1 MGWFASSSLIGKH
14 RGAPLAKTLAEA
26 RTSIEGDQQY
36 RGTGNRDHERTTYQS
51 SAPNSK
57 NIQTRELSRGTLAQR
72 KEKHLNAISFKE
84 LNLIDPIQRA
94 IDAEKYTVPT
104 PIQAAAIP
112 HLLAGRDLLGCAQT
126 GTGKTAAFALPILQ
140 LIDQNRQP
148 GDSSPRTC
156 LVLSPTRELANQI
169 GRSFEVYGR
178 HLHFRQTVVFGG
190 VNQNP
195 QVRALARGVHV
206 LVATPGRLLDLMGQ
220 GHVRLDKL
228 TYFCPGRGGPD
239 ARHGILARSTEDCGA
254 AALRDGSRCSFRPRC
269 RRRRG
274 NWRGRSLTNPV
285 RINVTPPASTVDR
298 IEQRVFFVE
307 RSKKQALF
315 AVLLGSSGV
324 SRALVFTR
332 TKHGADKVARQLG
345 REGLVADAIHGNK
358 SQNARER
365 TLEQFRRGS
374 VPILVATDLAARG
387 IDVDGVS
394 HVINFDIPHEP
405 ESYVHRIGRTGL
417 PGRTAW
423 RYRFAILLSAGRYG
437 PSRNSSGK
445 QSQSRAVI
453 RGPPSDRPVTEGV
466 TRATNG
472 RGVHRSGDRNSH
484 NSNRRKRAHGQN
496 GMAQAA
502 AWQGGRRARSS
513 QE

>member
-1 MGWFASSSLIGKH
+1 M
-14 RGAPLAKTLAEA
+14 
-26 RTSIEGDQQY
+26 
-36 RGTGNRDHERTTYQS
+36 
-51 SAPNSK
+51 
-57 NIQTRELSRGTLAQR
+57 
-72 KEKHLNAISFKE
+72 NAISFKE
-84 LNLIDPIQRA
+84 LNLIEPIQRA

-140 LIDQNRQP
+140 LIDKNRQP
-148 GDSSPRTC
+148 AAPRAVQV

-228 TYFCPGRGGPD
+228 TIFVLDEADRMLDMGFLPD
-239 ARHGILARSTEDCGA
+239 LRRIVAQLPARRQSLFFSATMPSKAGELAS
-254 AALRDGSRCSFRPRC
+254 AL
-269 RRRRG
+269 
-274 NWRGRSLTNPV
+274 LTDPV

-307 RSKKQALF
+307 RSKKQALLQR
-315 AVLLGSSGV
+315 VLGSSGV

-358 SQNARER
+358 SQNA
-365 TLEQFRRGS
+365 QGK
-374 VPILVATDLAARG
+374 
-387 IDVDGVS
+387 
-394 HVINFDIPHEP
+394 N
-405 ESYVHRIGRTGL
+405 
-417 PGRTAW
+417 PG
-423 RYRFAILLSAGRYG
+423 AISPRLC
-437 PSRNSSGK
+437 
-445 QSQSRAVI
+445 
-453 RGPPSDRPVTEGV
+453 
-466 TRATNG
+466 
-472 RGVHRSGDRNSH
+472 
-484 NSNRRKRAHGQN
+484 
-496 GMAQAA
+496 
-502 AWQGGRRARSS
+502 ARSWWQPIS
-513 QE
+513 RLEASMWTA